1 MGTWGEKGVGTWGK
15 KGGNLEKMGWEL
27 GEKRVGT
34 WRKGVG
40 TGREDYGIGI
50 EMVII
55 NCQWKV
61 EEKLFATRIYYNVTA
76 KAQKVEAIKNYA
88 TTAVGTESGNNLEEC
103 LGISLKDHIPNI
115 DVLRAGIHPKL
126 QDRDNNQNQER
137 GRKGFQ
143 GEIETL

>member
-1 MGTWGEKGVGTWGK
+1 MRTLGAKGGNLGRKGGGNLGKK

-55 NCQWKV
+55 NCQWNV
-61 EEKLFATRIYYNVTA
+61 EEKLFATRI
-76 KAQKVEAIKNYA
+76 
-88 TTAVGTESGNNLEEC
+88 
-103 LGISLKDHIPNI
+103 
-115 DVLRAGIHPKL
+115 
-126 QDRDNNQNQER
+126 
-137 GRKGFQ
+137 
-143 GEIETL
+143 